1 MLKVLTKVTELDNLE
16 LGYEAQQPGSG
27 AYAPKYGI
35 CPHHSMETA
44 ITNLVTCL
52 LWNVVKFP
60 AVCGSWMRNYIFTA
74 PEKTRLSNALQLSF

>member
-1 MLKVLTKVTELDNLE
+1 MMLKVLTKVTELDNLE

-52 LWNVVKFP
+52 L
-60 AVCGSWMRNYIFTA
+60 
-74 PEKTRLSNALQLSF
+74 